1 MRTDCDQD
9 AIWLKVEHGG
19 AEAACHTGR
28 RSCFYR
34 ALPVGAAAAGVLS
47 LLSSTRSGDSTQDR
61 FTVMEV
67 PQENLKEFG
76 VV

>member
-9 AIWLKVEHGG
+9 AVWLMVETAG

-34 ALPVGAAAAGVLS
+34 ALPVGTAPRGSVSLRFVDAERQFDPDMVYRHSGAAKGTLK
-47 LLSSTRSGDSTQDR
+47 SSS
-61 FTVMEV
+61 
-67 PQENLKEFG
+67 
-76 VV
+76 